1 MQLLVKP
8 QIKLDPTIYR
18 PKLLAISALNSF
30 VSGVWVATKP
40 HAMFTYR
47 WGWNERWTF
56 TIIMAVLSYVA
67 FFLIFIPKVVL
78 EWRFDIPISKRVERV
93 CIGLALCAQV
103 ATIVLEN
110 VANPY
115 GRIWSS
121 WGAISMM
128 SIVSLIALN
137 IYFLLPI
144 IPGIWRILM
153 IIVLPERLRK
163 PNSFDTSSR
172 EPPQP
177 AYSDHPTGSLEA
189 QEGATGRETLIDF
202 DSVAVQSHSGGL
214 EDARKGKNVTFV
226 GKDLERGEV
235 GTSA

>member
-8 QIKLDPTIYR
+8 QINLDPTIYR
-18 PKLLAISALNSF
+18 PKLLAIAALCSF
-30 VSGVWVATKP
+30 ISGTWVATKP
-40 HAMFTYR
+40 HSMFAG
-47 WGWNERWTF
+47 WGWNKRWTF
-56 TIIMAVLSYVA
+56 SIIMAVLSHTV

-103 ATIVLEN
+103 ATIILEN

-115 GRIWSS
+115 GKIWSS
-121 WGAISMM
+121 WGAISIM

-137 IYFLLPI
+137 IYFLLPV

-163 PNSFDTSSR
+163 PNSLETSYS

-177 AYSDHPTGSLEA
+177 AYSDHPTGNLEA
-189 QEGATGRETLIDF
+189 QEGATGREILIDF
-202 DSVAVQSHSGGL
+202 DSVAVQSSPDGL
-214 EDARKGKNVTFV
+214 GQARKGKNVTLT
-226 GKDLERGEV
+226 GEDLERGTV
-235 GTSA
+235 GTSV